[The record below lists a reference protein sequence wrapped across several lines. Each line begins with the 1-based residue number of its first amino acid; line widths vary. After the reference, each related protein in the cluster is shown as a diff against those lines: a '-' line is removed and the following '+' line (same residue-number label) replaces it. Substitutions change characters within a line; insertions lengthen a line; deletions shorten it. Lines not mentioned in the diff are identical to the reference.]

1 MKYTPETGFL
11 RLFIARNRF
20 YSRNPVSLYLTYL
33 ESAVNPY
40 QGLKR
45 DRQTPNFNSIA
56 IVTINL
62 NPYQGLKLGGLNL

>member
-33 ESAVNPY
+33 ESAVVCGAGILP
-40 QGLKR
+40 
-45 DRQTPNFNSIA
+45 A
-56 IVTINL
+56 ILENRGQDVRTTL
-62 NPYQGLKLGGLNL
+62 